1 MLVPRALPHVI
12 GWATWTPGTV
22 RPATMSEFRHL
33 NVDQYDEETFSAE
46 ELAPQDPRSDEELSQ
61 VAHAKQSDVRAR
73 LSSGDMAGALHVVLA
88 DPPTGHH
95 AVHAR
100 ETTLSMVLDILNSTR
115 TVDIMPAV
123 KALDASERDTLMKYL
138 YRGMERGRSAASV
151 NCAVLLSWH
160 EKLTLV
166 AGTGSIMR
174 VMTDRRMV

>member
-1 MLVPRALPHVI
+1 MYKR
-12 GWATWTPGTV
+12 
-22 RPATMSEFRHL
+22 
-33 NVDQYDEETFSAE
+33 Q
-46 ELAPQDPRSDEELSQ
+46 
-61 VAHAKQSDVRAR
+61 
-73 LSSGDMAGALHVVLA
+73 
-88 DPPTGHH
+88 
-95 AVHAR
+95 
-100 ETTLSMVLDILNSTR
+100 VLDILNSTR

>member
-1 MLVPRALPHVI
+1 
-12 GWATWTPGTV
+12 
-22 RPATMSEFRHL
+22 
-33 NVDQYDEETFSAE
+33 
-46 ELAPQDPRSDEELSQ
+46 

-88 DPPTGHH
+88 DPPTGQH